1 MVENAFE
8 FISSSNDCILSGKST
23 AALIIFWHSYWITVF
38 MKTIN
43 LLFIIILS
51 MGVAHAQ
58 DYSKV
63 DGKVKLYAKSFANTD
78 RLAFQIASDFT
89 KQDERA
95 RAAYTWIALN
105 IDYDKSPSA
114 PGRKPIHFSA
124 KNEAERRVK
133 LAAIENDLASK
144 TLRSQ
149 KGVCHGYAMLYK
161 VLAGKLGLESE
172 VVYGV
177 GKTAPSDIGKFPS
190 KGNHAW
196 NAVKVGGQ
204 WKLLDVTWGADGITG
219 GAGYDDKY
227 FFTSPQQFFL
237 NHFPDDKKWLLTG
250 KSGSEFAALP
260 LYYDL
265 GYEFIT
271 PSAGT
276 IKSNG
281 SQLIQFKV
289 RGLKAG
295 EEVVYQYSSGAFST
309 KVTPKITNGVGEFS
323 VLLGK
328 SASGILT
335 IFANRK
341 SIAAYKI
348 N

>member
-1 MVENAFE
+1 
-8 FISSSNDCILSGKST
+8 
-23 AALIIFWHSYWITVF
+23 

-43 LLFIIILS
+43 LLFINIILIFS
-51 MGVAHAQ
+51 GGYIQAQ
-58 DYSKV
+58 DFSKV
-63 DGKVKLYAKSFANTD
+63 DAKVRAYPKSFMNVD
-78 RLAFQIASDFT
+78 GLASRINSDFNR
-89 KQDERA
+89 QDEKA
-95 RAAYTWIALN
+95 RAAFTWIALN

-124 KNEAERRVK
+124 KNETERRAK
-133 LAAIENDLASK
+133 LTAIENDLALK

-177 GKTAPSDIGKFPS
+177 GKIAVSDIGKLPA

-196 NAVKVGGQ
+196 NAVKVSGQ

-219 GAGYDDKY
+219 GTGFDAGY

-237 NHFPDDKKWLLTG
+237 NHFPDDKKWLLIG

-260 LYYDL
+260 LYYNL

-271 PSAGT
+271 PSAGV

-281 SQLIQFKV
+281 SQLIHFKV

-295 EEVVYQYSSGAFST
+295 DDVAYQYTSGAFSH
-309 KVTPKITNGVGEFS
+309 KVTPKIINGVGEFNI
-323 VLLGK
+323 VLDK

-335 IFANRK
+335 IFNNSK
-341 SIAAYKI
+341 SVAAYKI